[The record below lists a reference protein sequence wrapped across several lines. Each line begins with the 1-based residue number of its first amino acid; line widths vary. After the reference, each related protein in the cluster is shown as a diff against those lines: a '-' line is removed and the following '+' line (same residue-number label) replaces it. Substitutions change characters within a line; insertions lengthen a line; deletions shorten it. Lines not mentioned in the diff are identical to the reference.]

1 MDDLAKPV
9 AAPDAAVSDVAPDV
23 PSDPWATLRA
33 ATSARVGLGRSG
45 DAMPL
50 SAVLEFQS
58 AHAKARDAVHT
69 PLDLDALEAEL
80 KPLETI
86 RAASEAPDRPTY
98 LRRPDLG
105 RRLAEGASLAGDGE
119 GYDLAFVVADGLSAT
134 AVQLHAANL
143 VHACM
148 KRIEGLRVAPVV
160 VASQARVAL
169 GDDVGERLKAKLVA
183 VLIGER
189 PGLSV
194 AESLGVY
201 LTFAP
206 KRGRRDHERNCISN
220 VHGKGGLTYAQAA
233 DKLVWL
239 ATSALRLGLTGV
251 KLKDDVDA
259 LAPKAEPSLPAG

>member
-1 MDDLAKPV
+1 MDDVTKTSPRSADSG
-9 AAPDAAVSDVAPDV
+9 PDAWGA
-23 PSDPWATLRA
+23 LRA

-69 PLDLDALEAEL
+69 PLDLDALEDAL
-80 KPLETI
+80 KPLQTL
-86 RAASEAPDRPTY
+86 RVASEAPDRPTY

-105 RRLAEGASLAGDGE
+105 RRLADDAALDEAGT

-134 AVQLHAANL
+134 AVQMHAANL

-148 KRIEGLRVAPVV
+148 ERIEGLKVAPVV

-169 GDDVGERLKAKLVA
+169 GDDVGERLNARLVA

-201 LTFAP
+201 LTFGP

-220 VHGKGGLTYAQAA
+220 VHGKGGLSYALAA

-239 ATSALRLGLTGV
+239 ATAALRLGLTGV

-259 LAPKAEPSLPAG
+259 LAPKTAEKRIAGD

>member
-1 MDDLAKPV
+1 MDDLANKAA
-9 AAPDAAVSDVAPDV
+9 AAPD
-23 PSDPWATLRA
+23 PWSPLRA

-45 DAMPL
+45 DAIPL
-50 SAVLEFQS
+50 AEVLAFQH

-69 PLDLDALEAEL
+69 PLDLDALEAGL
-80 KPLETI
+80 APLGTI
-86 RAASEAPDRPTY
+86 RVASSAPDRPTY

-105 RRLAEGASLAGDGE
+105 RRLSEDANAALDAAAG

-134 AVQLHAANL
+134 AVQMHAANL

-148 KRIEGLRVAPVV
+148 KRIDGLRVAPVV
-160 VASQARVAL
+160 IASQARVAL
-169 GDDVGERLKAKLVA
+169 GDDVGETLVA

-201 LTFAP
+201 LTFGP

-220 VHGKGGLTYAQAA
+220 VHGKGGLSYALAA
-233 DKLVWL
+233 DKLIWL
-239 ATSALRLGLTGV
+239 ATAAVRLGLTGV

-259 LAPKAEPSLPAG
+259 LAPKSPEIAGRDD